1 MKRDPMETAAALL
14 ASSPIFQGAIPQEL
28 QAFLLRGG
36 VPLHAFQRGET
47 LCLPGAHNDCLG
59 MLVEGSAQVSKGGSN
74 RPVLMST
81 LQQGDLFGAVT
92 LYGSRDYFITRV
104 IARSPCTALFLSR
117 ELVDELLMQDP
128 RFARQYIAYL
138 SDRIYFLNS
147 KIDAFTG
154 GSAES
159 RLAAYLMDNLAQA
172 DTAEPCVHMRTS
184 MNQLTQSLDIAR
196 ASLYRAF
203 EQLEEAGAIRREGRV
218 VSILDQQKLRECSEG
233 RGG

>member
-104 IARSPCTALFLSR
+104 IATVRPADGAAPGNDCTERAQPADGTEIWLQPGDPADGIWPAGGDEYALSLTPPSGG
-117 ELVDELLMQDP
+117 
-128 RFARQYIAYL
+128 
-138 SDRIYFLNS
+138 
-147 KIDAFTG
+147 TG
-154 GSAES
+154 
-159 RLAAYLMDNLAQA
+159 
-172 DTAEPCVHMRTS
+172 T
-184 MNQLTQSLDIAR
+184 
-196 ASLYRAF
+196 F
-203 EQLEEAGAIRREGRV
+203 
-218 VSILDQQKLRECSEG
+218 DQ
-233 RGG
+233 

>member
-47 LCLPGAHNDCLG
+47 LCLPGAPPPRPG
-59 MLVEGSAQVSKGGSN
+59 PPAAGSN

-159 RLAAYLMDNLAQA
+159 RLAAY
-172 DTAEPCVHMRTS
+172 
-184 MNQLTQSLDIAR
+184 
-196 ASLYRAF
+196 
-203 EQLEEAGAIRREGRV
+203 
-218 VSILDQQKLRECSEG
+218 
-233 RGG
+233 

>member
-28 QAFLLRGG
+28 QAFLL
-36 VPLHAFQRGET
+36 
-47 LCLPGAHNDCLG
+47 
-59 MLVEGSAQVSKGGSN
+59 
-74 RPVLMST
+74 
-81 LQQGDLFGAVT
+81 
-92 LYGSRDYFITRV
+92 RDYFITRV

-233 RGG
+233 CGG

>member
-117 ELVDELLMQDP
+117 ELVD
-128 RFARQYIAYL
+128 
-138 SDRIYFLNS
+138 
-147 KIDAFTG
+147 
-154 GSAES
+154 
-159 RLAAYLMDNLAQA
+159 
-172 DTAEPCVHMRTS
+172 
-184 MNQLTQSLDIAR
+184 
-196 ASLYRAF
+196 
-203 EQLEEAGAIRREGRV
+203 
-218 VSILDQQKLRECSEG
+218 
-233 RGG
+233 

>member
-147 KIDAFTG
+147 KIC
-154 GSAES
+154 
-159 RLAAYLMDNLAQA
+159 LLY
-172 DTAEPCVHMRTS
+172 TS
-184 MNQLTQSLDIAR
+184 PSPRD
-196 ASLYRAF
+196 
-203 EQLEEAGAIRREGRV
+203 
-218 VSILDQQKLRECSEG
+218 
-233 RGG
+233 